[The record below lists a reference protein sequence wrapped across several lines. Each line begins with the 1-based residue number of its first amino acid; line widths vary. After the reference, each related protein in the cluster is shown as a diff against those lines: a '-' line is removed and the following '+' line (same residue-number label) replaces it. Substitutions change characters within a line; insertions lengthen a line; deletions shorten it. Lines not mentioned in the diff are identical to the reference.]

1 MTVEDYSDM
10 PGYTI
15 CKCSLARTDI
25 AYTLIRYTAYIASS
39 LHALVTNRMSCL
51 RGQHDG
57 IDATSNKMQEQNE

>member
-1 MTVEDYSDM
+1 M

-57 IDATSNKMQEQNE
+57 IDATSNKMQEQNEWSFTGL

>member
-1 MTVEDYSDM
+1 M

-39 LHALVTNRMSCL
+39 LHALVTNRVSCP
-51 RGQHDG
+51 RGHHDG
-57 IDATSNKMQEQNE
+57 IDVTSNKMQKQNEWTFTGL

>member
-1 MTVEDYSDM
+1 M

-57 IDATSNKMQEQNE
+57 IDAASNKMQEQNEWSFTGL